1 MTPLQTRLFVEP
13 LESISKRCQ
22 ISESTAKEIGINT
35 GELVSLIDP
44 NTNKDITCPAD
55 VSSEILD
62 FSIKVASDLLTQ
74 INFTGIEL
82 IVSKPK
88 GGFQAQSKPTP
99 APASGFTALPSRPS
113 ATPTSGSQASSYSG
127 MTPVP
132 LKPQMITPSPKATP
146 SSSVQ
151 PGIQMPPPPK
161 LPPTPAAPVPK
172 PAPQMTPSSQIPKP
186 QPVISSVPKQTSTST
201 TIPQPGFGQ
210 IPPPKMSP
218 QPPQPGFGQVP
229 PRSSSAMTS
238 GIPPP
243 GMQQT
248 SLNIDQGMEMGI
260 GEGMPMMAPEPY
272 PDRIDVNI
280 LAQQK
285 SGALVLNVKKTMG
298 CNGRVKLNPQTIV
311 SLRLAHGMLVAWEDP
326 LTRSEG
332 SARITAENIPQ
343 FEVHMDSDTAEDTNV
358 RSDQIVVFSTEP
370 PIEFQDEITLEV
382 VSQAA
387 LEGFIMVN
395 PRNAATLQVSEGQV
409 LSFEDNLTG
418 AIGAAKFKIK
428 EDLPNDKV
436 IIDAE
441 LIEASG
447 VGSVEVELK
456 KNLRQIIALQSIELG
471 ISPITGENVWEII
484 STARQNIN
492 NIKRWLSNYIIFKGI
507 KLRWEAANVACEFIS
522 TVPDLVGDVFA
533 SITENTTITL
543 RPTGLVTFNAILIID
558 ISRSMMARDVEVKNI
573 GPALEGIKA
582 AMSAKEIQDFLSKF
596 KPGVLVPRRYSAA
609 FAAILFLSEKVGRGF
624 GEKVSI
630 IRFADE
636 AQVVPFAS
644 GMPYMDSSSGA
655 KDILENAAKLIV
667 EQIGN
672 AYGQATNL
680 GLAMRKAQEILRTY
694 EALQT
699 NEEEK
704 QPTMIVLLTDGI
716 PTDGN
721 KFFESV
727 SEFSKNPNVVMYII
741 GLGNPDD
748 EAMKRAAQLCGGEYF
763 KPEDSGELLIW
774 YSKRARDLQVKLKAH
789 HIE

>member
-1 MTPLQTRLFVEP
+1 VSPLQTRLFVEP
-13 LESISKRCQ
+13 IETISKRCQ

-35 GELVSLIDP
+35 GELVTLIDP
-44 NTNKDITCPAD
+44 NTNKEITCPAD

-62 FSIKVASDLLTQ
+62 FSIKVASDILTQ

-82 IVSKPK
+82 IVSKPTRSVSSATK
-88 GGFQAQSKPTP
+88 HVAKPTP
-99 APASGFTALPSRPS
+99 SLGFTTLPEKPGVTPPS
-113 ATPTSGSQASSYSG
+113 TSVPQPGMSPLPQKPQIPTSTPPSPQLSQVSRS
-127 MTPVP
+127 
-132 LKPQMITPSPKATP
+132 TPS
-146 SSSVQ
+146 

-161 LPPTPAAPVPK
+161 LPPTPGILRSTPTPTSQNASTPQVSK
-172 PAPQMTPSSQIPKP
+172 PIPK
-186 QPVISSVPKQTSTST
+186 
-201 TIPQPGFGQ
+201 
-210 IPPPKMSP
+210 
-218 QPPQPGFGQVP
+218 PQPGFGQVP
-229 PRSSSAMTS
+229 PPQPSQGFSQV
-238 GIPPP
+238 PPP
-243 GMQQT
+243 QPSQGFSQVPPRPQPGMPQGVSPGFSQQ
-248 SLNIDQGMEMGI
+248 SGLGMNQSTEMGD
-260 GEGMPMMAPEPY
+260 GMAIAPPDPY
-272 PDRIDVNI
+272 PNRIDVNS
-280 LAQQK
+280 LALQK
-285 SGALVLNVKKTMG
+285 PGALVLNVKKTMG
-298 CNGRVKLNPQTIV
+298 CNGRVKLNPQTIT

-332 SARITAENIPQ
+332 SGRISADNIPQ
-343 FEVHMDSDTAEDTNV
+343 FEVHMDLDTAEDTNIK
-358 RSDQIVVFSTEP
+358 SDQIILYSTEP

-382 VSQAA
+382 VSQHG

-395 PRNAATLQVSEGQV
+395 PRNAASLQVTEGEV

-418 AIGAAKFKIK
+418 AIGAAKFRIK
-428 EDLPNDKV
+428 EDLPSSQV

-447 VGSVEVELK
+447 VGSMEVELK
-456 KNLRQIIALQSIELG
+456 KNLRQVIPLQSIELG
-471 ISPITGENVWEII
+471 ISPISGENVWEII
-484 STARQNIN
+484 SSARQNISS
-492 NIKRWLSNYIIFKGI
+492 IKRWLQNYIIFKGI
-507 KLRWEAANVACEFIS
+507 KLRWEAANVACEFLT

-582 AMSAKEIQDFLSKF
+582 AMSAKEIQDFLAKF

-636 AQVVPFAS
+636 AQVVPFAG

-655 KDILENAAKLIV
+655 KDVLENAAKLIV

-680 GLAMRKAQEILRTY
+680 GLAMRKAQEILRTF
-694 EALQT
+694 EAVET

-704 QPTMIVLLTDGI
+704 QPTMIVLLTDGVA
-716 PTDGN
+716 TDGN

-727 SEFSKNPNVVMYII
+727 KEFSANPNVVMYII

-748 EAMKRAAQLCGGEYF
+748 NAMKRAAQLCGGEYF

-774 YSKRARDLQVKLKAH
+774 YSKRARDLQVKMKSHAP
-789 HIE
+789 E

>member
-1 MTPLQTRLFVEP
+1 MSPLQTRLFVEP
-13 LESISKRCQ
+13 IETISKRCQ
-22 ISESTAKEIGINT
+22 ISEGTAKEININT
-35 GELVSLIDP
+35 GELVILTDP
-44 NTNKDITCPAD
+44 NTNKQITCPAD

-62 FSIKVASDLLTQ
+62 FSIKVASDILTQ
-74 INFTGIEL
+74 IDFTGIEL
-82 IVSKPK
+82 IVAKAS
-88 GGFQAQSKPTP
+88 GGIQPSSAPKPT
-99 APASGFTALPSRPS
+99 SGFTTMPQRPS
-113 ATPTSGSQASSYSG
+113 TTQTLPQSGYTSTP
-127 MTPVP
+127 P
-132 LKPQMITPSPKATP
+132 KPQVSTPPPKPISQPTPQRPPQSSPEP
-146 SSSVQ
+146 E
-151 PGIQMPPPPK
+151 IQMPPPPK
-161 LPPTPAAPVPK
+161 LPPQPPQTQTPPK
-172 PAPQMTPSSQIPKP
+172 IT
-186 QPVISSVPKQTSTST
+186 
-201 TIPQPGFGQ
+201 PQPGFSQ
-210 IPPPKMSP
+210 VPTPKVSP
-218 QPPQPGFGQVP
+218 QPQHGFSQVP
-229 PRSSSAMTS
+229 PPPQSSIPSGMTQ
-238 GIPPP
+238 PPP
-243 GMQQT
+243 GMQHAFDM
-248 SLNIDQGMEMGI
+248 DQGMGMGD
-260 GEGMPMMAPEPY
+260 GMGMAPPDPY
-272 PDRIDVNI
+272 PDRIDVNS
-280 LAQQK
+280 LSQQIPG
-285 SGALVLNVKKTMG
+285 SLVLNVKKTIG
-298 CNGRVKLNPQTIV
+298 CNGRVKLNPQTIT

-326 LTRSEG
+326 LTRSQG
-332 SARITAENIPQ
+332 SARITADNIPQ
-343 FEVHMDSDTAEDTNV
+343 FEVHMDLDTTEDTNIQAE
-358 RSDQIVVFSTEP
+358 QIVLYSTEP

-382 VSQAA
+382 VSQPG
-387 LEGFIMVN
+387 LDGFIMVN
-395 PRNAATLQVSEGQV
+395 PRNAATLQVTEGEV

-428 EDLPNDKV
+428 EDLPNDQV
-436 IIDAE
+436 VIDAE

-447 VGSVEVELK
+447 VGSMEVELK
-456 KNLRQIIALQSIELG
+456 KNLRQIIALQSVELG

-507 KLRWEAANVACEFIS
+507 KLRWEAANVACEFLS
-522 TVPDLVGDVFA
+522 TIPDLIGDVFA
-533 SITENTTITL
+533 TITENTTITL

-582 AMSAKEIQDFLSKF
+582 AMSAKEIQEFLAKF

-636 AQVVPFAS
+636 AQVVPFEG

-655 KDILENAAKLIV
+655 KDVLENAAKLIV

-680 GLAMRKAQEILRTY
+680 GLAMRKAQEILKTF
-694 EALQT
+694 EALEV

-721 KFFESV
+721 KFFDSV
-727 SEFSKNPNVVMYII
+727 KDFSKNPNVVMYII

-748 EAMKRAAQLCGGEYF
+748 VAMKRAAQLCGGEYF

-774 YSKRARDLQVKLKAH
+774 YSKRARDLQVKMKAH
-789 HIE
+789 SPSE